1 MRGGKRVLE
10 AFEREVGIRVGEI
23 TSDGEVSLDRV
34 ACVGCCVMAPVV
46 VIGEDIHPR
55 MTPFRVEEVL
65 IELKQKNPSEEAS

>member
-1 MRGGKRVLE
+1 
-10 AFEREVGIRVGEI
+10 
-23 TSDGEVSLDRV
+23 
-34 ACVGCCVMAPVV
+34 MAPVV